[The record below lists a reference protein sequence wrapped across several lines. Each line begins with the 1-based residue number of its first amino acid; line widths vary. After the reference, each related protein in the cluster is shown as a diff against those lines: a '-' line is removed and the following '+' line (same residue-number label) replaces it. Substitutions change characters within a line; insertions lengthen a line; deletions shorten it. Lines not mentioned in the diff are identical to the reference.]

1 MAFVAPLPPPVH
13 GFSNICAAMLER
25 LAAGTNV
32 AVFDRARGST
42 GGLKARIRPLGNF
55 IKYCIWSAKTKG
67 GGLYVGLSGGLGQ
80 LVDWPYI
87 LIARAF
93 GQRIF
98 VHHHTFAYIDAPSM
112 LSRSLFVFLRDQT
125 HIALSRRMGSELSR
139 IYRLNSSKVRVIS
152 NAAFYEGTDVGRPRT
167 ANQASSPLR
176 LGFLSNITFEKGFV
190 EFFGILAEL
199 RRRGIAYSASI
210 AGPVS
215 APAKQRFDELLA
227 GSSNVQYVGAVYG
240 AAKVKFYENLDIFI
254 FPTNYVNE
262 AEPLVVFEALRSGVH
277 VIACNRGAIPEM
289 LDNGAGLVF
298 ARDDLVEAAA
308 AEIEKF
314 SRQRAALA
322 RAQELSL
329 EQAKRIR
336 TAAAGELERVMSL
349 MQGEP

>member
-1 MAFVAPLPPPVH
+1 
-13 GFSNICAAMLER
+13 
-25 LAAGTNV
+25 
-32 AVFDRARGST
+32 
-42 GGLKARIRPLGNF
+42 
-55 IKYCIWSAKTKG
+55 
-67 GGLYVGLSGGLGQ
+67 
-80 LVDWPYI
+80 
-87 LIARAF
+87 
-93 GQRIF
+93 
-98 VHHHTFAYIDAPSM
+98 
-112 LSRSLFVFLRDQT
+112 
-125 HIALSRRMGSELSR
+125 MGSELSR
-139 IYRLNSSKVRVIS
+139 IYRLNASKVRVIS

-167 ANQASSPLR
+167 ANQPSSPLR
-176 LGFLSNITFEKGFV
+176 LGFLSNITFDKGFV

-199 RRRGIAYSASI
+199 SRRGIAYSASI

-215 APAKQRFDELLA
+215 APAQRRFDELLA

-240 AAKVKFYENLDIFI
+240 AAKVQFYENLDIFI